1 MSAIS
6 YLQINIIP
14 MIAMVIMRI
23 NTRHTLSYSWRNR
36 ALRFIMVL
44 LVIIM
49 FWNSAAWMLE
59 GQTFSG
65 AGVLLWVCNLAYF
78 ATLEFMAFLW
88 ALYARDIL
96 LNGSGQ
102 RGRDVIIPALPLFF
116 CLIALFSSP
125 WTHLIFYIDE
135 QNRYVR
141 GSGFLLHSA
150 MTMWYVFGSAVRAL
164 WHCRKAETADRRLE
178 CRWLA
183 YFAIFPVI
191 SGILQVCFYG
201 VDLLLPFTAIS
212 ILMVYINV
220 QQRQV
225 TRDSLTGLNNR
236 RRLEQHMRELEARK
250 CDGKPCYLI
259 MMDVDLFKKINDTY
273 GHVTGDEVLKLIA
286 EQMKRIFGDS
296 KSFLA
301 RYGGD
306 EFVVIIRERSKL
318 QVEEDI
324 QTLKDA
330 VAKMEWGP
338 GKPWE
343 LSISVGCAGYSEICV
358 HGMASLARR
367 ADERMYEEK
376 RRNR

>member
-183 YFAIFPVI
+183 YFAIFP
-191 SGILQVCFYG
+191 
-201 VDLLLPFTAIS
+201 
-212 ILMVYINV
+212 
-220 QQRQV
+220 
-225 TRDSLTGLNNR
+225 
-236 RRLEQHMRELEARK
+236 
-250 CDGKPCYLI
+250 
-259 MMDVDLFKKINDTY
+259 
-273 GHVTGDEVLKLIA
+273 
-286 EQMKRIFGDS
+286 
-296 KSFLA
+296 
-301 RYGGD
+301 
-306 EFVVIIRERSKL
+306 
-318 QVEEDI
+318 
-324 QTLKDA
+324 
-330 VAKMEWGP
+330 
-338 GKPWE
+338 
-343 LSISVGCAGYSEICV
+343 
-358 HGMASLARR
+358 
-367 ADERMYEEK
+367 
-376 RRNR
+376 

>member
-135 QNRYVR
+135 QNHYVR

-324 QTLKDA
+324 QTLKNA

-343 LSISVGCAGYSEICV
+343 LSISVGWAGYSEICV

>member
-23 NTRHTLSYSWRNR
+23 NTTHTLSYSWRNR

-49 FWNSAAWMLE
+49 FWNSTAWMLE
-59 GQTFSG
+59 GQTFPG

-135 QNRYVR
+135 QNHYVR

-150 MTMWYVFGSAVRAL
+150 VTMWYVLGSAVRAL

-212 ILMVYINV
+212 ILRVYINV